1 MAQFMPQATRRP
13 SCSAPASNLLTK
25 YQVEESTG
33 SCSSR
38 LTSQWVRSQQQSIH
52 ATSSSSQAPRHA
64 GDDFHPKANVVK
76 MHHGEALTD
85 EDRQGWL
92 EALRDHETVH
102 PPGATSRHLVMTCS
116 ALKRHYRDIL
126 REGSEQA
133 RNLRVRFV
141 YLDAPEEVLTR
152 RAAAR
157 QGHFAG
163 SNLVHS
169 QFESLEPPEVDE
181 CDVFTVNVDRPVA
194 DVEADALK
202 HVRDVLA
209 A

>member
-1 MAQFMPQATRRP
+1 
-13 SCSAPASNLLTK
+13 
-25 YQVEESTG
+25 
-33 SCSSR
+33 
-38 LTSQWVRSQQQSIH
+38 
-52 ATSSSSQAPRHA
+52 
-64 GDDFHPKANVVK
+64 

-92 EALRDHETVH
+92 EALRDHETAH
-102 PPGATSRHLVMTCS
+102 PPGAASRHLVMTCS

-126 REGSEQA
+126 REGSGQA

-141 YLDAPEEVLTR
+141 YLDAPEEVLKR

-169 QFESLEPPEVDE
+169 QFESLEPPELDE
-181 CDVFTVNVDRPVA
+181 GDVFTLNVDRPVGE
-194 DVEADALK
+194 VEADALR

-209 A
+209 G

>member
-1 MAQFMPQATRRP
+1 
-13 SCSAPASNLLTK
+13 
-25 YQVEESTG
+25 
-33 SCSSR
+33 
-38 LTSQWVRSQQQSIH
+38 
-52 ATSSSSQAPRHA
+52 
-64 GDDFHPKANVVK
+64 
-76 MHHGEALTD
+76 MHHGQPLTD

-92 EALRDHETVH
+92 EALRDHEAAQ
-102 PPGATSRHLVMTCS
+102 PAGPGAASRHLVMTCS

-141 YLDAPEEVLTR
+141 YLDAPEDVLTR

-163 SNLVHS
+163 SDLVRS

-181 CDVFTVNVDRPVA
+181 RDVVTINVDRPVEE
-194 DVEADALK
+194 VEEDALE

-209 A
+209 N

>member
-38 LTSQWVRSQQQSIH
+38 LTSQW
-52 ATSSSSQAPRHA
+52 
-64 GDDFHPKANVVK
+64 FHPKANVVK